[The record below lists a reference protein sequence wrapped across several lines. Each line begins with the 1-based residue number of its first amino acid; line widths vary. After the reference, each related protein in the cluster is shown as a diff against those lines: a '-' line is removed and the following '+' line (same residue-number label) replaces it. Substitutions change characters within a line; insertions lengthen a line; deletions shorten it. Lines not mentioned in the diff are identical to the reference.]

1 LSNYAEP
8 AIDDSSLNADA
19 EGSQIEI
26 EGETEPSVYTSPSH
40 AIDDD
45 DDITITT
52 PGNQKKHISEDEDDP
67 LLTSPSIPHNH
78 STPRMPGSAKGK
90 RREKA
95 SQDVTATKVAD
106 YPSPYEALRRELR
119 GERGPASGAAP
130 ITPGKRPPALPDMSM
145 TPGSSPFALPPE
157 SAFKTAA
164 NKDTILHQGILGR
177 NYRVAATPMTARRAH
192 VLDTTM
198 SSPDEPEPQLRAEIF
213 SSPVRPGYSVQT
225 PGKKEAFE
233 RQRME
238 RRRSSKGV
246 REEPRELDFGEATRG
261 RSGFTARSVVDWGS
275 DDEGIPEMSPPKT
288 MRFDLGE
295 MRLIQTPG

>member
-1 LSNYAEP
+1 M
-8 AIDDSSLNADA
+8 
-19 EGSQIEI
+19 
-26 EGETEPSVYTSPSH
+26 
-40 AIDDD
+40 IDDD

-52 PGNQKKHISEDEDDP
+52 PGTQKKPISDDEDDP

-78 STPRMPGSAKGK
+78 STPRMHGSASGK
-90 RREKA
+90 KKDKA
-95 SQDVTATKVAD
+95 TQDTTATKVAD
-106 YPSPYEALRRELR
+106 YPSPYEALRREMR
-119 GERGPASGAAP
+119 GDRGTATGTAP

-145 TPGSSPFALPPE
+145 TPGSSPFAIPPE

-177 NYRVAATPMTARRAH
+177 TYRVAATPMTARRAH
-192 VLDTTM
+192 ILDATM

-213 SSPVRPGYSVQT
+213 SSPVRPGYTVQS
-225 PGKKEAFE
+225 PGKKEAVE
-233 RQRME
+233 RQRLG

-246 REEPRELDFGEATRG
+246 REEPRELDFSEATKA
-261 RSGFTARSVVDWGS
+261 RSGLTARSVLDWGS